1 MKIYEANSE
10 GSFPILLI
18 FYAAKLI
25 HLPRMPLRVNSGPF
39 YNAELAKIRGQTES
53 LAADVPPC
61 FQRTIL
67 YCRAGHNRGQ
77 TETFAADVPPCF
89 LRPILYTAELAT
101 IGAAG
106 FSVVG
111 SAMETAASCSGSC

>member
-25 HLPRMPLRVNSGPF
+25 HLPRMPLRVYSGP
-39 YNAELAKIRGQTES
+39 
-53 LAADVPPC
+53 
-61 FQRTIL
+61 
-67 YCRAGHNRGQ
+67 
-77 TETFAADVPPCF
+77 
-89 LRPILYTAELAT
+89 LYTAELAT